1 MKRTAIISF
10 MFLAILSLSGCSL
23 LIDGTHGRT
32 YVSTGTWVDC
42 YNCGYTEYY
51 VSPQLRLD
59 QVCTVHLLQNI
70 GMARTIQNLILK
82 TVVIDHQSKVLK
94 QEIIVHQCNI
104 VVEEGDR
111 NNHLYS

>member
-42 YNCGYTEYY
+42 YNCGYTGYY
-51 VSPQLRLD
+51 VSPPPPPRP
-59 QVCTVHLLQNI
+59 
-70 GMARTIQNLILK
+70 GMHRPPPPKHWNGSHHPK
-82 TVVIDHQSKVLK
+82 PNFKNGSHRPPK
-94 QEIIVHQCNI
+94 Q
-104 VVEEGDR
+104 GFKAG
-111 NNHLYS
+111 NNRPPMQHSGRGRR